1 MTISVICP
9 LYKAEKYIDDL
20 DASLRRQENVNIVEI
35 KYIVTKVEEDKTI
48 SKLEKLN
55 SSFDIV
61 YPNEFSHSLTRE
73 NAARK
78 AKGEIIVFITQD
90 IIIQDENWLFNL
102 TKDINEGNCEA
113 SFSKQIS
120 NNNTVEKY
128 IRMKNYPNE
137 SRIVSKDDVKRL
149 GIMTYFYSDASSAVR
164 KDIYLKLNGYDGKK
178 LLTNEDMYFSYKLI
192 NNGYRIKYCAD
203 SKVIHSHT
211 YSYSS
216 LFKRYFDQGVFL
228 KQHKYIY
235 DSGASSS
242 ALDLLKFTIISSI
255 RDGNIKVLFQIV
267 PNFAARFLGNKF
279 GQIYDKLSREKILKF
294 TGNIGYWQG
303 IWRNEVEK

>member
-164 KDIYLKLNGYDGKK
+164 KDIYLKLNGYDGKR

-203 SKVIHSHT
+203 SKVIHSHK
-211 YSYSS
+211 YSYSA

-228 KQHKYIY
+228 KQYSYIAKSGDN
-235 DSGASSS
+235 DSAR
-242 ALDLLKFTIISSI
+242 ALLKFVFVNAIK
-255 RDGNIKVLFQIV
+255 DKNIKVIV
-267 PNFAARFLGNKF
+267 SVIPNFTVRF
-279 GQIYDKLSREKILKF
+279 I
-294 TGNIGYWQG
+294 GNIFGKNYKKLNKKNIMKFSSNKNYW
-303 IWRNEVEK
+303 IS